1 MMHSEARRPATVAV
15 PRGFTLI
22 ETLVAVVLLSGVV
35 LAMAMGT
42 TQASRRV
49 SDSSGGARAQAL
61 ADIQIAR
68 ARVWPT
74 YATLVDLTSPTYN
87 MAIEGLT
94 PSTSVV
100 VDSTNGIFQTKVTVT
115 VTGGT
120 TSGLKIPIR
129 RTITVAAP

>member
-1 MMHSEARRPATVAV
+1 MTTSGEVLVANSH
-15 PRGFTLI
+15 RAGFTLI

-42 TQASRRV
+42 TQASKRV
-49 SDSSGGARAQAL
+49 SDSSGGSRAQAL
-61 ADIQIAR
+61 ADVQIAR

-74 YATLVDLTSPTYN
+74 YSTLSDLSAPAYN
-87 MAIEGLT
+87 TAIEGLT
-94 PSTSVV
+94 PSTNVI

-120 TSGLKIPIR
+120 TSGLNIPIR
-129 RTITVAAP
+129 RTIIVAAP